1 MESGLKGVFEQ
12 LKATL
17 QEHQTEQRRQA
28 EKEKEQ
34 LHSRNQTI
42 VHNTGEAPA
51 DPIDPET
58 GKNYKEAAKEW
69 KEKSIQLD
77 KILKEISK

>member
-1 MESGLKGVFEQ
+1 
-12 LKATL
+12 
-17 QEHQTEQRRQA
+17 
-28 EKEKEQ
+28 

-77 KILKEISK
+77 KILTEISK

>member
-1 MESGLKGVFEQ
+1 LSSLRQ
-12 LKATL
+12 LYKNIK
-17 QEHQTEQRRQA
+17 QNREGRQ
-28 EKEKEQ
+28 KKKEQ